1 MFANSTQFF
10 AGIKN
15 VADIKKL
22 YHKLA
27 LLYHPDRPG
36 GNLQTMQELNRQ
48 YQEALRRADG
58 QTHVGEDKKEH
69 TYHYEEV
76 KEQDIIDFIDRLINS
91 GVLNNGCEAYLIGTW
106 VWIMGD
112 TKPNKDTLKELHC
125 RWHSKRECWYYTPDE
140 RRHFYSN
147 KGLES
152 LAAQYG
158 ASKVAGRK
166 QKREEQYAIGD

>member
-1 MFANSTQFF
+1 MYTQYTNFF
-10 AGIKN
+10 EGIKI

-27 LLYHPDRPG
+27 MIHHPDRG
-36 GNLQTMQELNRQ
+36 GSTTTMQELNRQ
-48 YQEALRRADG
+48 YAEALRKADG
-58 QTHVGEDKKEH
+58 QTTAGEDKREH
-69 TYHYEEV
+69 TYHYN
-76 KEQDIIDFIDRLINS
+76 EQAEQAIITFIDQLIQS
-91 GVLNNGCEAYLIGTW
+91 GILSLGCEAYLIGTW

-112 TKPNKDTLKELHC
+112 TRPNKETLKALHC
-125 RWHSKRECWYYTPDE
+125 RWHSKRECWYFTPDE

-158 ASKVAGRK
+158 ASEVNAKRK
-166 QKREEQYAIGD
+166 NKNEYALAD